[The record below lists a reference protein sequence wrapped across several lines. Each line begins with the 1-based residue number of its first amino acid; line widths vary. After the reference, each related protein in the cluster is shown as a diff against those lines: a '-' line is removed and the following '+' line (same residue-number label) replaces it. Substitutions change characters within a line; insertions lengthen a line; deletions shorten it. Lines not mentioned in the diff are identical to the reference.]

1 MAKLNKLEKSWVMYD
16 WANSAYSIAITTALL
31 PIFFKMMTKSAGI
44 EASDSTA
51 YWAYVNSAS
60 SIVIA
65 VLAPILGT
73 IADYKDY
80 KKRFFAFFAGVGIIF
95 TALLAFAPEGNWQ
108 LLLGFYVLTALGF
121 SGANIFYDAFL
132 VDVTDD
138 KNMDSVSTKGFAY
151 GYIGST
157 IPFIIGIAIVYLH
170 EKLGISEIASYQAAF
185 LVTALWWGL
194 FTIPFLRQVR
204 QRYFLPREAKPVSN
218 SFKRIYKTFKNIRRY
233 RQAFLFL
240 LAYFFYIDGV
250 DTIIRMAGTYGDD
263 MGIGSIDLLII
274 LLATQFVAFPF
285 ALIYGKLSERFTGK
299 KMIIVAIC
307 IYIFICLYAFRIKT
321 VTDFWILAMLVASS
335 QGGIQA
341 LSRSYFGKLIPKENS
356 NEFFGFYNIFGKF
369 AAIMGPA
376 IMGVV
381 TQVTGSSQYG
391 VLSIAVLFIIGL
403 ILLLRVPEAPEK
415 YTPAPI
421 SS

>member
-1 MAKLNKLEKSWVMYD
+1 MARLNKLEKSWVMYD

-31 PIFFKMMTKSAGI
+31 PIFFKMMTREAGVA
-44 EASDSTA
+44 ASDSTA
-51 YWAYVNSAS
+51 YLGYFNSLG
-60 SIVIA
+60 SIVVA

-80 KKRFFAFFAGVGIIF
+80 KKRFFTFFFGIGVIF
-95 TALLAFAPEGNWQ
+95 TALLAFVPLENWK
-108 LLLGFYVLTALGF
+108 LLLVFYMLTALGF
-121 SGANIFYDAFL
+121 AGTNIFYDAFL
-132 VDVTDD
+132 VDVTDRD
-138 KNMDSVSTKGFAY
+138 KMDSVSTKGFAY

-170 EKLGISEIASYQAAF
+170 ESLGISEPWAYRTAF
-185 LVTALWWGL
+185 MITALWWGL
-194 FTIPFLRQVR
+194 FTIPFFKNVSQK
-204 QRYFLPREAKPVSN
+204 YYLPREKNPVSN
-218 SFKRIYKTFKNIRRY
+218 SFKRIYKTFKNIKKY

-250 DTIIRMAGTYGDD
+250 DTIIRMAGAYGDD
-263 MGIGSIDLLII
+263 MGIDSVTLLII

-285 ALIYGKLSERFTGK
+285 ALIYGRLAEKFTGK

-307 IYIFICLYAFRIKT
+307 IYIVICIYAYQIKT
-321 VTDFWILAMLVASS
+321 VTDFWIIAMLVASS

-376 IMGVV
+376 ILGVV
-381 TQVTGSSQYG
+381 TQITGSSQYG
-391 VLSIAVLFIIGL
+391 VLSITILFIIGL
-403 ILLLRVPEAPEK
+403 ILLIRVPDTAK
-415 YTPAPI
+415 AA
-421 SS
+421 S